1 MPTWVIP
8 VHAISFRC
16 VSASGFH
23 ANTHKSRVFAQGSFV
38 LSPTRER
45 KQQIY
50 NFLSMVMIHS
60 QTMRGFV
67 NRDLYFYPLTHSELS
82 VNTHICSDSS
92 ERSNGAEEVCRR
104 SVCRK
109 SVCNEERPN
118 LGGQKKNRIFPTKY
132 TPCLLPITTPALL
145 PYFLKALRTLKSSS
159 ARDNLVH
166 LTFFFF

>member
-1 MPTWVIP
+1 MKKKKHNCMPTWVIP

-23 ANTHKSRVFAQGSFV
+23 ASTHKSRVFAQGSFV

-92 ERSNGAEEVCRR
+92 ERSKGAEEVCR
-104 SVCRK
+104 K
-109 SVCNEERPN
+109 SINNEERPN
-118 LGGQKKNRIFPTKY
+118 LGGQKNKIFATRY
-132 TPCLLPITTPALL
+132 TPCLSPSP
-145 PYFLKALRTLKSSS
+145 
-159 ARDNLVH
+159 
-166 LTFFFF
+166 LTS